1 VAANPHAIN
10 WNEEILPVRPSLA
23 VTALAAPIAVA
34 AALITNFI
42 SRPAAADALAECND
56 FFAKFEKCAD
66 GLKGEQQ
73 EEARVYIKTLR
84 GTLGMNDAL
93 NQGDPM
99 LTGMMC
105 SLTIKEMKKE
115 PDIQKYN
122 CAW

>member
-1 VAANPHAIN
+1 MTTP
-10 WNEEILPVRPSLA
+10 RRLA
-23 VTALAAPIAVA
+23 VCIALAT
-34 AALITNFI
+34 LLSN
-42 SRPAAADALAECND
+42 PAFAGDQLAECKD

-66 GLKGEQQ
+66 GLKGDQQ

-93 NQGDPM
+93 NQGDPT

-105 SLTIKEMKKE
+105 SLTIREMKKE

>member
-1 VAANPHAIN
+1 MRISFAAAI
-10 WNEEILPVRPSLA
+10 
-23 VTALAAPIAVA
+23 TAVA
-34 AALITNFI
+34 VLFASHLA
-42 SRPAAADALAECND
+42 SPASADALAECRD

-66 GLKGEQQ
+66 GLAGEQQ

-84 GTLGMNDAL
+84 STLGMNDAL

>member
-1 VAANPHAIN
+1 M
-10 WNEEILPVRPSLA
+10 PVRPSLA
-23 VTALAAPIAVA
+23 IIALAIQTAFA
-34 AALITNFI
+34 ATLFT
-42 SRPAAADALAECND
+42 SPASADALAECKD

-66 GLKGEQQ
+66 GLKGDEQ

>member
-1 VAANPHAIN
+1 MIKP
-10 WNEEILPVRPSLA
+10 RCLA
-23 VTALAAPIAVA
+23 VCTALTAFFSSIAYA
-34 AALITNFI
+34 E
-42 SRPAAADALAECND
+42 DQLAECKD

-66 GLKGEQQ
+66 GLKGDQQ

-105 SLTIKEMKKE
+105 TLTIREMKKE
-115 PDIQKYN
+115 RDIQKYN